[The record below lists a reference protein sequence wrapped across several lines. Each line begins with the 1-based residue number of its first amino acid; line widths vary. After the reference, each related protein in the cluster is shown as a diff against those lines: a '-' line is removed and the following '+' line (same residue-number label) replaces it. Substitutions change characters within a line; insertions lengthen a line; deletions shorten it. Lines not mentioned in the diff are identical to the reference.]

1 MELVGAGQRSVKSPN
16 RYTYRQRL
24 GLTLCDKITDVEDGS
39 SRAELLALETHGLL
53 HTENLGVVQSGL
65 VKVLKSSTYGQ
76 GSVSYTPSNLLPE
89 TYWVNKKRGRMNQS
103 IFLKMVLFCSGVYDD

>member
-1 MELVGAGQRSVKSPN
+1 VKSPN

-53 HTENLGVVQSGL
+53 HTENFGVVQSGL
-65 VKVLKSSTYGQ
+65 VEVLKGSTYGP
-76 GSVSYTPSNLLPE
+76 GSVLYMPSSLLPE
-89 TYWVNKKRGRMNQS
+89 TYWVNKKRGKMNQS